1 MSKLDLHIHSAA
13 SDDGEYT
20 PQEIIAMSRAQGM
33 ELIAIT
39 DHNSVRSVAA
49 AQSEALSACAASG
62 LRVISGVELDC
73 THKGR
78 NFHLLGYCFDHT
90 RKEFSQIE
98 QDILEQEKMAAREKI
113 QLFQSATGI
122 PVDEDEVL
130 AASSDGVVPGEL
142 IADILL
148 AKKEA
153 PQYEILRPYLP
164 GGAKS
169 DMPNV
174 RFYWDFFSEGKPAYV
189 PVHYISLAD
198 AVSLIHDAGGISVLA
213 HPGQNL
219 ARSETELLESML
231 FREIDGIEAFS
242 SYHDVETAAYYVEI
256 AEKNRL
262 LITCGSDFHGR
273 HKPAIRLGGHGSFWD
288 DGRIMRGL
296 AALPGRTPE
305 P

>member
-20 PQEIIAMSRAQGM
+20 PQEIVAMSRAQGM

-90 RKEFSQIE
+90 RKEFAQIE

-113 QLFQSATGI
+113 RLFQSATGI

-142 IADILL
+142 ISSP
-148 AKKEA
+148 KK
-153 PQYEILRPYLP
+153 
-164 GGAKS
+164 
-169 DMPNV
+169 
-174 RFYWDFFSEGKPAYV
+174 KPRNMKYSA
-189 PVHYISLAD
+189 HIFRAEQK
-198 AVSLIHDAGGISVLA
+198 ATCQMCGFIGISSQKVR
-213 HPGQNL
+213 PPMY
-219 ARSETELLESML
+219 RSTT
-231 FREIDGIEAFS
+231 F
-242 SYHDVETAAYYVEI
+242 
-256 AEKNRL
+256 
-262 LITCGSDFHGR
+262 
-273 HKPAIRLGGHGSFWD
+273 P
-288 DGRIMRGL
+288 
-296 AALPGRTPE
+296 LPTPCL
-305 P
+305 